1 MHLGNPEALFLLILI
16 PIALMLVFLSKKLR
30 LNTFSKFAEN
40 RFYDYYFQQF
50 SSFKFNLKNTFLII
64 ALLFLII
71 ALARPQWD
79 REMQIVHKEGVDIVI
94 CMDVSKSMDAK
105 DIQPS
110 RIERAKDQI
119 SLFIDQL
126 KGDRIAIVAFAGR
139 SFVQCPLTDDY
150 GAAKL
155 FLSLLDTETVTS
167 YGTNIGKAL
176 ETSLKVFS
184 EKDKHKIIILVSD
197 GEDLEEKAVD
207 FAEEA
212 KKQGAIIYSLGI
224 GSPDGSPI
232 PVLDENGNTA
242 YAKNDAGEVILSKL
256 NVDILSRIAKAANG
270 RFFPITPQQSEI
282 FQILNEI
289 KTMEKNKIDTRQF
302 YRYKDQYS
310 YFVIAALIFIIIE
323 FLIMVVRNTPFER
336 VIKTRR

>member
-1 MHLGNPEALFLLILI
+1 MHWGNPEALFLLLLI
-16 PIALMLVFLSKKLR
+16 PSAPILVFMSKRIR
-30 LNTFSKFAEN
+30 LKRFSKFAEN

-50 SSFKFNLKNTFLII
+50 SAFKFNLKNTFLII
-64 ALLFLII
+64 ALFFMII

-79 REMQIVHKEGVDIVI
+79 REMQIVQKEGVDIVI
-94 CMDVSKSMDAK
+94 CMDVSKSMDAT

-126 KGDRIAIVAFAGR
+126 KGDRIAIVTFAGR

-167 YGTNIGKAL
+167 YGTDIGKAL
-176 ETSLKVFS
+176 QTSLAVFS

-197 GEDLEEKAVD
+197 GEDLQDNAVD
-207 FAEEA
+207 IAEEA
-212 KKQGAIIYSLGI
+212 KKEGAIIYSLGI
-224 GSPDGSPI
+224 GSPDGSTI
-232 PVLDENGNTA
+232 PVVDENGNTV
-242 YAKNDAGEVILSKL
+242 YAKNDAGEIVFSKL
-256 NVDILSRIAKAANG
+256 NVVTLSRIAKASNG

-282 FQILNEI
+282 FQILKEI
-289 KTMEKNKIDTRQF
+289 KTLEKKKIDARQF
-302 YRYKDQYS
+302 SRYKDQYS

-323 FLIMVVRNTPFER
+323 FLIMVIRNTPFER
-336 VIKTRR
+336 VIRTRR

>member
-1 MHLGNPEALFLLILI
+1 MHWGNPKALFLLLIIPAALILV
-16 PIALMLVFLSKKLR
+16 LLSKRNHKKSFAR
-30 LNTFSKFAEN
+30 FAEN

-50 SSFKFNLKNTFLII
+50 SAFKFNLKNVFLII

-71 ALARPQWD
+71 AMARPQWD
-79 REMQIVHKEGVDIVI
+79 REMQIVQKEGVDIVI
-94 CMDVSKSMDAK
+94 CMDVSKSMDAA

-126 KGDRIAIVAFAGR
+126 KGDRIAIVTFAGR

-167 YGTNIGKAL
+167 YGTDIGKAL
-176 ETSLKVFS
+176 QTSIDVFDQ
-184 EKDKHKIIILVSD
+184 KDKHKIIILVSD
-197 GEDLEEKAVD
+197 GEDLEENAVSI
-207 FAEEA
+207 AEEA
-212 KKQGAIIYSLGI
+212 QKQGAIIYSLGI
-224 GSPDGSPI
+224 GSPDGSTI
-232 PVLDENGNTA
+232 PVTDENGNTV
-242 YAKNDAGEVILSKL
+242 YAKNDQGEIIFSRL
-256 NVDILSRIAKAANG
+256 NVDILSRIAKATNG

-289 KTMEKNKIDTRQF
+289 KTMEKKKIDTRQ
-302 YRYKDQYS
+302 YSRYKDQYH
-310 YFVIAALIFIIIE
+310 YFVLAALIFIILE
-323 FLIMVVRNTPFER
+323 FLIMVIRNTPFER

>member
-1 MHLGNPEALFLLILI
+1 MHWGNPEALFLLLLI
-16 PIALMLVFLSKKLR
+16 PAALILVFLSKRIR
-30 LNTFSKFAEN
+30 LKRFSRFAEN

-50 SSFKFNLKNTFLII
+50 SAFKFNLKNIFLII
-64 ALLFLII
+64 ALFFMII

-79 REMQIVHKEGVDIVI
+79 REMQIVQKEGVDIVI
-94 CMDVSKSMDAK
+94 CMDVSKSMDAT

-126 KGDRIAIVAFAGR
+126 KGDRIAIVTFAGR

-167 YGTNIGKAL
+167 YGTDIGKAL
-176 ETSLKVFS
+176 QTSLSVFS

-197 GEDLEEKAVD
+197 GEDLQDNAVD
-207 FAEEA
+207 IAEEA

-224 GSPDGSPI
+224 GSPDGSTI
-232 PVLDENGNTA
+232 PVVDENGNTV
-242 YAKNDAGEVILSKL
+242 YAKNDAGEIVFSKL
-256 NVDILSRIAKAANG
+256 NVDVLSRIAKATNG

-289 KTMEKNKIDTRQF
+289 KTLEKKKIDARQF
-302 YRYKDQYS
+302 SRYKDQYS
-310 YFVIAALIFIIIE
+310 YFVIAALIFLIIE
-323 FLIMVVRNTPFER
+323 FLIMVIRNTPFER
-336 VIKTRR
+336 VIRTRR

>member
-1 MHLGNPEALFLLILI
+1 MRWGNPEAFFLLLLI
-16 PIALMLVFLSKKLR
+16 PIALILVFLSKKLR
-30 LNTFSKFAEN
+30 LRTFSKFAEN
-40 RFYDYYFQQF
+40 RFYNYYFQQF

-64 ALLFLII
+64 ALFFMII

-79 REMQIVHKEGVDIVI
+79 REMQIVQKEGVDIVI
-94 CMDVSKSMDAK
+94 CMDVSKSMDAR

-126 KGDRIAIVAFAGR
+126 KGDRIAIVTFAGR

-197 GEDLEEKAVD
+197 GEDLEEKAVHY
-207 FAEEA
+207 AEEA

-224 GSPDGSPI
+224 GSPDGITIPI
-232 PVLDENGNTA
+232 LDENGNTV
-242 YAKNDAGEVILSKL
+242 YAKNDAGEIIFSKL
-256 NVDILSRIAKAANG
+256 NIDILSRIAKATNG

-282 FQILNEI
+282 YQILNDI
-289 KTMEKNKIDTRQF
+289 KTMEKKKIDTRQ
-302 YRYKDQYS
+302 YSRYKDQYS